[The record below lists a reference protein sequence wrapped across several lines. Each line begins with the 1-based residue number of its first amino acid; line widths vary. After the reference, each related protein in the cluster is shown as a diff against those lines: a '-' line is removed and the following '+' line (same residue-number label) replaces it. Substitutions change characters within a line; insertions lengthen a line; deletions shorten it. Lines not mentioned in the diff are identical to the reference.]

1 MFFPTMSVLSR
12 NNVRVSGRGE
22 RAIVFAHGFGCD
34 QQMWRLVAP
43 EFEADYKVVL
53 FDHVGAGKSDLSAYD
68 QAKYASL
75 SGYAE
80 DIVEILAELDL
91 YDVIFVG
98 HSVSAM
104 IGVLAEQRAPER
116 FSKMVMVGPSPRYLD
131 DEGYTGG
138 FTREGVDE
146 LLSFLEQ
153 NHLGWSAAM
162 APVIMGNGDRPAL
175 ADELENSFC
184 ATDPKIAREFARVT
198 FLSDNRKDLA
208 SVKSPSLII
217 QCLEDVIAPTSV
229 GEYCHQNIPGSE
241 LHIINATGHCPHLS
255 APRETLAAIHSYLNH

>member
-1 MFFPTMSVLSR
+1 MSVLSR
-12 NNVRVSGRGE
+12 NNVKVSGRGE
-22 RAIVFAHGFGCD
+22 RPIVFAHGFGCD
-34 QQMWRLVAP
+34 QQMWRLVTP
-43 EFEADYKVVL
+43 EFEPDHKIVL

-68 QAKYASL
+68 PAKYASL
-75 SGYAE
+75 LGYAQ
-80 DIVEILAELDL
+80 DVVEILEELDL
-91 YDVIFVG
+91 RDVIFVG

-116 FSKMVMVGPSPRYLD
+116 FGKMIMVGPSPRYLD

-138 FTREGVDE
+138 FTRDGVEE
-146 LLSFLEQ
+146 LLLFLEQ

-162 APVIMGNGDRPAL
+162 APVIMGNGDRPEL
-175 ADELENSFC
+175 AEELENSFC

-217 QCLEDVIAPTSV
+217 QCVEDVIAPVSV
-229 GEYCHQNIPGSE
+229 GEYCHQNVPGST
-241 LHIINATGHCPHLS
+241 LRIISATGHCPHLS
-255 APRETLAAIHSYLNH
+255 APRETIAAIRSYLNH